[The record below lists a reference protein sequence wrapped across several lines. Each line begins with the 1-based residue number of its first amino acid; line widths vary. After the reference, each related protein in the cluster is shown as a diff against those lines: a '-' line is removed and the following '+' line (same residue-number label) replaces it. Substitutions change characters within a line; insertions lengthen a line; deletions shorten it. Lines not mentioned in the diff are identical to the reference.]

1 MKRLF
6 ARVRWWLV
14 PAAIA
19 IGIGLV
25 LSLVLTLR
33 SDRPVA
39 YDDIVEHFKYGS
51 IGSEP
56 GVSLLRPVGGALP
69 PYAVFTALPSICPDR
84 LPGGY
89 ASLGFVF
96 EPGRDLPIGVAR
108 RNRQGVDHVGLNCA
122 LCHTGTVRD
131 TPGSA
136 PRIVLGMPALQHELD
151 E

>member
-6 ARVRWWLV
+6 ARVRWWFV
-14 PAAIA
+14 PAATA
-19 IGIGLV
+19 IGIGLA

-39 YDDIVEHFKYGS
+39 YDDVLEHFKYGS

-69 PYAVFTALPSICPDR
+69 PYAVFAALPSICPDK

-96 EPGRDLPIGVAR
+96 EPGRDMPIGVSR
-108 RNRQGVDHVGLNCA
+108 RTRQGVDHVGLNC
-122 LCHTGTVRD
+122 
-131 TPGSA
+131 
-136 PRIVLGMPALQHELD
+136 
-151 E
+151 